1 LAGESALTWAR
12 PDRFLWS
19 SLDEKAPIAI
29 FGVPL
34 DETTSFRPGTRF
46 GPSAARRASHALEL
60 YSLRQKRT
68 LDELDY
74 VDLGDLVLP
83 LGSLKDALS
92 VIRLASSQLL
102 ERGQRFMAV
111 GGEHL
116 ITYPLVQS
124 MAERYPDL
132 VVVHIDAHADLRQEF
147 TGTPLSHATVMRRV
161 VDVIGPGR
169 LFQVGV
175 RSAEEDEL
183 EEAKGLS
190 EIHFY
195 RVLEPLRAIL
205 SKIRGRPVYLSVDI
219 DVVDPAFAP
228 GTGVPEPG
236 GVTSQELLDAV
247 SLLAGEN
254 IVGADLVEVAPAY
267 DATGQTGLLAAA
279 IIRECLLLLAPERD
293 RTEPAGR
300 RSLKGEM

>member
-1 LAGESALTWAR
+1 LARDPALMWAR

-19 SLDEKAPIAI
+19 KADENAPVAI

-34 DETTSFRPGTRF
+34 DETTSYRPGTRF

-60 YSLRQKRT
+60 YSLRQRRT
-68 LDELDY
+68 LDENSY
-74 VDLGDLVLP
+74 SDLGDLVLP
-83 LGSLKDALS
+83 LGSVKEALS
-92 VIRLASSQLL
+92 VIRHASSQILG
-102 ERGQRFMAV
+102 RGQRFMAV

-116 ITYPLVQS
+116 ITYPLVES

-132 VVVHIDAHADLRQEF
+132 VVVHMDAHADLRDEY
-147 TGTPLSHATVMRRV
+147 TGSALSHATVMRRV
-161 VDVIGPGR
+161 IDVLGPGR

-175 RSAEEDEL
+175 RSAELEEL
-183 EEAKGLS
+183 EKARGLS

-205 SKIRGRPVYLSVDI
+205 PKIHGCPVYLSIDI

-236 GVTSQELLDAV
+236 GVTSQELLDAI
-247 SLLAGEN
+247 SLFAGEN
-254 IVGADLVEVAPAY
+254 VVGADLVEVAPAY
-267 DATGQTGLLAAA
+267 DAAGQTGLLAAA
-279 IIRECLLLLAPERD
+279 IIRECLLLLAPEKD
-293 RTEPAGR
+293 RAEPAGA
-300 RSLKGEM
+300 KA

>member
-1 LAGESALTWAR
+1 MAGESALTWAR

-183 EEAKGLS
+183 RKRKGFRRFTSIECWSPFVRYLVRS
-190 EIHFY
+190 E
-195 RVLEPLRAIL
+195 
-205 SKIRGRPVYLSVDI
+205 
-219 DVVDPAFAP
+219 
-228 GTGVPEPG
+228 GVPC
-236 GVTSQELLDAV
+236 TF
-247 SLLAGEN
+247 
-254 IVGADLVEVAPAY
+254 
-267 DATGQTGLLAAA
+267 
-279 IIRECLLLLAPERD
+279 R
-293 RTEPAGR
+293 
-300 RSLKGEM
+300 